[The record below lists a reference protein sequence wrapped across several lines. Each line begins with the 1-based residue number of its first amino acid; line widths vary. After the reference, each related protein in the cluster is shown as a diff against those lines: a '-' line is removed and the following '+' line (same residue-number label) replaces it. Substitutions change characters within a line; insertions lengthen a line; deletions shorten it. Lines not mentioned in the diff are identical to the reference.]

1 MAAHQS
7 DEEQERAVNMEYR
20 ELSNGVMMPVIGYG
34 VYQIPDTETERYV
47 REALEVGYRL
57 IDTAQAYG
65 NESGVGKAVHAS
77 GLNRDEIFITSKVW
91 VSNMNYERAKA
102 SIDASLKAMDV
113 DYIDLMLLHQAYGD
127 YHGAWRAMEEAY
139 RDGKVRAIGVSNF
152 YPVRLMDMCALAEVQ
167 PMVDQVETNV
177 FNQQIAAHEN
187 MNALGVVHEAWGP
200 FAEGMNGFFA
210 NPTLAAI
217 GEKYGKTPAQVT
229 LRWLIGRGI
238 VPLPKSTHRD
248 RMEQNIDVFDF
259 TLDDEDRTAIAT
271 LDTGRPVVWDHSS
284 IEVGRGLF
292 DLIANVQLNGDKL
305 Y

>member
-1 MAAHQS
+1 
-7 DEEQERAVNMEYR
+7 MEYR

-34 VYQIPDTETERYV
+34 VYQIPGADTERCV

-65 NESGVGKAVHAS
+65 NEAGVGKAVRT
-77 GLNRDEIFITSKVW
+77 GGVDRDEIFITSKVW

-102 SIDASLKAMDV
+102 SIDASLEAMGV
-113 DYIDLMLLHQAYGD
+113 DRIDLMLLHQAYGD

-139 RDGKVRAIGVSNF
+139 RAGKLRAIGVSNF
-152 YPVRLMDMCALAEVQ
+152 HPVRLMDMCAFAEVP
-167 PMVDQVETNV
+167 PMVNQVETNV
-177 FNQQIAAHEN
+177 FNQQVEAHDN
-187 MNALGVVHEAWGP
+187 MNALGVIHEAWSP
-200 FAEGMNGFFA
+200 FAEGVNGFFT

-217 GEKYGKTPAQVT
+217 GAKYGKTPAQVT
-229 LRWLIGRGI
+229 LRWLIDRGI
-238 VPLPKSTHRD
+238 VPLPKSTHRE

-259 TLDDEDRTAIAT
+259 TLDDGDRDAIAA

-292 DLIANVQLNGDKL
+292 DLIANAQLQGAKL